1 MDVWAVR
8 AEWKSSNIGR
18 ERLQDELRKPP
29 FFGQRGLRFSD
40 YGETADVA
48 VTVDRPFLTFDWT
61 YTLTLQ
67 PGAVTLASG
76 TIDATDEFD
85 AGPALAARI
94 MDQLAAAAMLPRS
107 ALRSAPP
114 AIRARAVQSP
124 GPSDPRTISRT

>member
-8 AEWKSSNIGR
+8 AEWKSSNIRR
-18 ERLQDELRKPP
+18 ERLQDDLRKHP
-29 FFGQRGLRFSD
+29 FFGQLGLRFSD

-48 VTVDRPFLTFDWT
+48 ITVDRPFLTFDWT

-76 TIDATDEFD
+76 TIEATDEFD

-94 MDQLAAAAMLPRS
+94 MDQLSAAAMLPRS

-114 AIRARAVQSP
+114 ASHASEVRSP
-124 GPSDPRTISRT
+124 RPAKPSNHLH